1 MVNTMRKKQ
10 LDTLK
15 SNFKHLLLY
24 EFCYLLAVSLVVV
37 PAVMYLYTTCIK
49 NQNISS
55 LPILVFSLLVIF
67 LIISLLFNKII
78 LVTSLDNLHQRKKVS
93 KKEIFLTS
101 ISRLSILLK
110 KKNILYFLLYLLFT
124 TFLYL
129 TMFEYFTIHYLKLL
143 NIELDIILAIILVY
157 TIIIL
162 SLFKY
167 IFFSHYL
174 ILENRENKKYLK
186 SSSRLIKTNISRD
199 IANVLGV
206 NLIMVPVLLITL
218 IIADL
223 AVTTPFLSSSLMM
236 VNITW
241 IVLWSLIILAISIY
255 VVLVNSVMSM
265 MFYKHK
271 SEKNEVIIRNKKVPS
286 INWSFIPKII
296 KVTVIIF
303 ALLLSSYS
311 ISQEIEKS
319 MEEPHKVEITGHRGA
334 SVDYPENTMLA
345 FKGAKQEGADWI
357 EIDVRPTKD
366 GEYVIHHDETAYRI
380 TGKHWLISDTE
391 YKYLCKL
398 DCGSFFDKKY
408 SGERMPL
415 LEDVIKFAKKN
426 NIKLVI
432 ELKNNFEEILF
443 YEKDIVKL
451 IHKYNFVNNCVVE
464 SFNYQQL
471 RNIKR
476 LDPNI
481 QTAFLADYANEDMLY
496 YDDVDIMALNAS
508 FTSSYWIDKFHES
521 GKKVFV
527 WVAND
532 EETVKQ
538 FMEMGVDNI
547 MTDNINMAKAVIEG
561 REIEEETVDSSN

>member
-10 LDTLK
+10 LNTLK
-15 SNFKHLLLY
+15 NNFKHLLLY
-24 EFCYLLAVSLVVV
+24 EFCYLLVVSLVVV

-67 LIISLLFNKII
+67 LIIFLLFNKII
-78 LVTSLDNLHQRKKVS
+78 LVTSLDNLHQKKKVS

-101 ISRLSILLK
+101 ISRLSTLLK

-271 SEKNEVIIRNKKVPS
+271 SEKNEVIVRNKKVPS

-319 MEEPHKVEITGHRGA
+319 MEEPHKVEIIGHRGA
-334 SVDYPENTMLA
+334 SVDYPENTIAA
-345 FKGAKQEGADWI
+345 FKGAKLEGANWI
-357 EIDVRPTKD
+357 ELDVRQTRD
-366 GEYVIHHDETAYRI
+366 GKYVIHHDETTYRI
-380 TGKHWLISDTE
+380 TGRHWVIADTE
-391 YKYLCKL
+391 YKYLCRL
-398 DCGSFFDKKY
+398 DCGSFFDEKY
-408 SGERMPL
+408 SGEKMPL
-415 LEDVIKFAKKN
+415 LEDVIKLAKKN
-426 NIKLVI
+426 NIKIVI
-432 ELKNNFEEILF
+432 ELKNNPEEINY
-443 YEKDIVKL
+443 YEGDIVKL
-451 IHKYNFVNNCVVE
+451 IHKYNFTDSCIVE
-464 SFNYQQL
+464 SPIYKQL

-481 QTAFLADYANEDMLY
+481 QTAFLTETLSEEYLNLEDI
-496 YDDVDIMALNAS
+496 DVFAIDFVNLN
-508 FTSSYWIDKFHES
+508 SYWIDRIHEKD
-521 GKKVFV
+521 KKVIA
-527 WVAND
+527 WTIND
-532 EETVKQ
+532 AETMKQ
-538 FMEMGVDNI
+538 FLYLKVDSI
-547 MTDNINMAKAVIEG
+547 ATDNINLAQEVLKEW
-561 REIEEETVDSSN
+561 EEETTDSNN